1 MLPQH
6 RDQDKNGRDKNDDEG
21 DLADGPRR
29 ERFDLA
35 LGTLRVFLFVPA
47 GEGGKEEEANEGK
60 DDCDDAVFLYPLL
73 ACLLVSRQKRS

>member
-6 RDQDKNGRDKNDDEG
+6 RDQYEDGSDKNDDEG

-29 ERFDLA
+29 ERLDFA

-47 GEGGKEEEANEGK
+47 GEGGEEEEADEGE
-60 DDCDDAVFLYPLL
+60 DDCDDAV
-73 ACLLVSRQKRS
+73 CILLVYICLQS